1 MTFTKLGR
9 SNASVSKIC
18 LGTMHFGS
26 SASEEESFRIMDLAL
41 ESGINFFDT
50 ADIYGGSGGWG
61 RSEEIIGN
69 WLSQGAGRRDRVF
82 LATKV
87 YWYDQEAESWP
98 NVEVGISS
106 YKVKKNVAASLKRL
120 KTDHIDLYQVHHIDR
135 TVTAQEFWSTFE
147 LLRTN
152 GDIHYVGTSNFPGWG
167 LATFQQAALQRGNL
181 GIVSEQHMYNLFC
194 RYPELEVLPAALR
207 YGIGVIVYMPLGG
220 GLLTGNRSPKAGT
233 RTADVSEEYGID
245 LQSNNQLDEFSK
257 VCKDIGEEE
266 RNVAIAWVLSNP
278 AVNSAIVGIR
288 TVEHLKGVL
297 RAAELELGAETI
309 DRLNAIFDINVSRSL
324 RNNEPAP
331 EAYAW

>member
-1 MTFTKLGR
+1 MEYTKLGR

-61 RSEEIIGN
+61 RSEEIIGD
-69 WLSQGAGRRDRVF
+69 WLSQDTGKRDKVF

-87 YWYDQEAESWP
+87 YWYDQKAEAWP

-135 TVTAQEFWSTFE
+135 AVAEQEFWGTFE

-152 GDIHYVGTSNFPGWG
+152 GDIHYLGTSNFPGWG
-167 LATFQQAALQRGNL
+167 LAAFQQAALQRGLL

-194 RYPELEVLPAALR
+194 RYPELEVLPAAQR
-207 YGIGVIVYMPLGG
+207 YGIGVIAYMPLGG
-220 GLLTGNRSPKAGT
+220 GLLTGNRSPQAGT

-245 LQSNNQLDEFSK
+245 LKNNNLLDEFSE
-257 VCKDIGEEE
+257 VCNDIGEAE
-266 RNVAIAWVLSNP
+266 RNVAIAWVLANP
-278 AVNSAIVGIR
+278 AVDCAIVGIR
-288 TVEHLKGVL
+288 TVDQLKGVL
-297 RAAELELGAETI
+297 RAAEINLDADTI
-309 DRLNAIFDINVSRSL
+309 VRLNGIFDIGSSRAL
-324 RNNEPAP
+324 RNNEPTP